1 MKKIFCSLAL
11 IAAVCAVLFVSCKK
25 DSDVVTLKCH
35 VENAGVFGKGY
46 IDDNDYP
53 RFFSEGEQV
62 NVNGNSYSIVPASN
76 WAFDI
81 VDVPTPEANQEV
93 TYYAVYPNSITT
105 SVCNSTSVDVNLP
118 FTQTY
123 RLNGSN
129 QIVDL
134 PMGAVA
140 TNRNSV
146 QFYNLCSVLELTIT
160 NSTGAAFAV
169 SSIEVKLEG
178 AGLAGKG
185 IASLAGASSKIEIPA
200 VNPTT
205 NVDNTRIVVDLP
217 TPIQVA
223 NNSSSAPI
231 KVVLPPFTNKQLSIK
246 VRTDNGAK
254 SVVKRNA
261 SFTLERNTIYPL
273 NYVISQLQEKPDNE
287 LSGYFSVSPTK
298 KVVFSKGNLQAYR
311 VNASDSW
318 SWKFA
323 DHQYDFYGKN
333 NFDPA
338 TSSYVADVHQLHR
351 DLFLLST
358 NDENSE
364 YGLNFDID
372 ESDRGSAFVDWGG
385 NHIEGDLPANATNVW
400 YTLSLNE
407 WHYLIGDVGT
417 NSSSPARPN
426 AANLRAR
433 AKITM
438 PTINYTHPASYT
450 GSDNQER
457 NITTVY
463 GFLILPDNWTTPY
476 DVQMN
481 PSNMNEYDYETW
493 TRLEAAGA
501 MFLPAFGTVNV
512 EFDNDGDNSGDVEV
526 FTQTHSEYN
535 DGYYWSSTPV
545 FRSDAVEGNYLYYNY
560 NSNYSIG
567 WHFGNDQYKSFN
579 DAMFVR
585 LVKDAP
591 ISTTTG
597 TK

>member
-1 MKKIFCSLAL
+1 MKKIICSVAL
-11 IAAVCAVLFVSCKK
+11 IAAVCSVLCVSCKK
-25 DSDVVTLKCH
+25 DSDLVTLKCH

-53 RFFSEGEQV
+53 RFFNEGEQV
-62 NVNGNSYSIVPASN
+62 NVNGNSYSIVPATN

-81 VDVPTPEANQEV
+81 INVPAPEGNQEV

-298 KVVFSKGNLQAYR
+298 KVIFSKGNLQAYR
-311 VNASDSW
+311 ANTSDPW

-323 DHQYDFYGKN
+323 DHQYDFYGSTNRNGTFEN
-333 NFDPA
+333 NASP
-338 TSSYVADVHQLHR
+338 YLR
-351 DLFLLST
+351 DLFLWST
-358 NDENSE
+358 QYTN
-364 YGLNFDID
+364 YGLTVCYEDQYT
-372 ESDRGSAFVDWGG
+372 GTFVDWGD
-385 NHIEGDLPANATNVW
+385 NHIEGDPEDLTPW
-400 YTLSLNE
+400 YTLTQAE
-407 WHYLIGDVGT
+407 WAYLMGPQ
-417 NSSSPARPN
+417 NSSSTAQKRAN
-426 AANLRAR
+426 AEYLRAKAR
-433 AKITM
+433 IEIPST
-438 PTINYTHPASYT
+438 YTHPAGRTEY
-450 GSDNQER
+450 
-457 NITTVY
+457 VY
-463 GFLILPDNWTTPY
+463 GFLILPDNWTMPSDLTPLSFAR
-476 DVQMN
+476 N
-481 PSNMNEYDYETW
+481 NINTFTFTTW
-493 TRLEAAGA
+493 SRMESAGA
-501 MFLPAFGTVNV
+501 MFLPAASHCDTY
-512 EFDNDGDNSGDVEV
+512 FDVDNNYKEA
-526 FTQTHSEYN
+526 
-535 DGYYWSSTPV
+535 YYWSSTPDDGYGIYPY
-545 FRSDAVEGNYLYYNY
+545 FMFYQY
-560 NSNYSIG
+560 NSEYSNMSWQMMTASDVNFRYG
-567 WHFGNDQYKSFN
+567 LS
-579 DAMFVR
+579 VR

-591 ISTTTG
+591 TNTTT